1 MLTSP
6 LKRDP
11 QIDVFTQIGAGNS
24 SAMLPEVRNWFEK
37 KGKFGLSL
45 EYGDLPM

>member
-6 LKRDP
+6 SKRDP

-24 SAMLPEVRNWFEK
+24 PAILELVWK